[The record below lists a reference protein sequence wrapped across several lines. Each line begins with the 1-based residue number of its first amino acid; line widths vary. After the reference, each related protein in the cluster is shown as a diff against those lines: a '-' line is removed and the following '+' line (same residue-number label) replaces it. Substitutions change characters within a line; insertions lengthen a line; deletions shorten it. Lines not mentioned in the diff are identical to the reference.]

1 MQRQFLLL
9 LFLWVCG
16 NGYAQTLDSIF
27 ENPAVQEINRM
38 PMRASYFPFE
48 EISKAKNGLPSNSTR
63 YLSLNGEWSFLWKN
77 DYKQLPKDFYKKDYK
92 EEK

>member
-38 PMRASYFPFE
+38 PMRAS
-48 EISKAKNGLPSNSTR
+48 
-63 YLSLNGEWSFLWKN
+63 
-77 DYKQLPKDFYKKDYK
+77 
-92 EEK
+92 

>member
-48 EISKAKNGLPSNSTR
+48 EITQNIVKKYGKKLDLRPISN
-63 YLSLNGEWSFLWKN
+63 
-77 DYKQLPKDFYKKDYK
+77 KQVITIAGNRIEIL
-92 EEK
+92 ENE

>member
-1 MQRQFLLL
+1 MLRQFLLL

-48 EISKAKNGLPSNSTR
+48 EISKAKNGLPSNSIR
-63 YLSLNGEWSFLWKN
+63 YLSLNGEWSFL
-77 DYKQLPKDFYKKDYK
+77 
-92 EEK
+92 